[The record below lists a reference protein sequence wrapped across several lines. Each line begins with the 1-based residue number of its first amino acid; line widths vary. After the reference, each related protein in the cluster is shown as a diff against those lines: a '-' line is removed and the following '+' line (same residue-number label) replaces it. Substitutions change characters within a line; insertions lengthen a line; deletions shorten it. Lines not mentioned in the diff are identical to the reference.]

1 MLGARQLWKRAKR
14 YLDKTWIKYIKSDI
28 ILGYSKFFKQLVSTK
43 SKLVTGSCAQDSSV
57 HLLWMKGELTVLHG
71 LIQELHYITENLN
84 SGYEIKVPELA
95 CWQLSTTKNTFKWKT
110 IDRTGPWSDERRLA
124 WLLYYKPH
132 THNIFFLSA
141 FSWSNIDSQAKQSQ
155 DGCYQF
161 DKLTRTVKK
170 IRKFRGP
177 FTVDLLR
184 IRSVLRNTESLLLRK
199 AEFSP
204 PARIF
209 RRHYFQCGQCLP
221 KFLQVTRKVGNRLVV
236 WNENENGVPPCSPS
250 YIKLVSIGSW

>member
-1 MLGARQLWKRAKR
+1 MLGARRLWKRAKR

-84 SGYEIKVPELA
+84 SGYEIKVSELA

-110 IDRTGPWSDERRLA
+110 IDRTGPWSDERRLD

-161 DKLTRTVKK
+161 DKLTR
-170 IRKFRGP
+170 G
-177 FTVDLLR
+177 LLVWLQTSSPEKGGIGR
-184 IRSVLRNTESLLLRK
+184 IW
-199 AEFSP
+199 
-204 PARIF
+204 
-209 RRHYFQCGQCLP
+209 
-221 KFLQVTRKVGNRLVV
+221 QVTTMDKSTNSRAASLTREEKLYLILVMGKVVY
-236 WNENENGVPPCSPS
+236 SS
-250 YIKLVSIGSW
+250 